1 MEINRNNQ
9 ILLNKLVE
17 ISAGKRSSV
26 VPAPRRI
33 REMSKVSPSMARNFS
48 ISQLGQSSQGNLGP
62 KSLNF
67 VRRKNEIDRIE
78 RENYMF
84 AKKLYDNHGNI
95 SKKRLDAEYKL
106 INKYKKNIQK
116 VKKPPKASY
125 YDTSMIRN
133 SNRLPPLET
142 SAHSINDMD
151 NNTQRSHN
159 EFGDGEEMSGDSP
172 ARTLDRP
179 KAASEQPEK
188 PSVRPKLKPAD
199 QPPEEAPLEEEK
211 KVEEP

>member
-33 REMSKVSPSMARNFS
+33 REMSKQSPSMARNFS

-106 INKYKKNIQK
+106 INKYKKNI
-116 VKKPPKASY
+116 
-125 YDTSMIRN
+125 
-133 SNRLPPLET
+133 
-142 SAHSINDMD
+142 
-151 NNTQRSHN
+151 
-159 EFGDGEEMSGDSP
+159 
-172 ARTLDRP
+172 
-179 KAASEQPEK
+179 
-188 PSVRPKLKPAD
+188 
-199 QPPEEAPLEEEK
+199 
-211 KVEEP
+211 